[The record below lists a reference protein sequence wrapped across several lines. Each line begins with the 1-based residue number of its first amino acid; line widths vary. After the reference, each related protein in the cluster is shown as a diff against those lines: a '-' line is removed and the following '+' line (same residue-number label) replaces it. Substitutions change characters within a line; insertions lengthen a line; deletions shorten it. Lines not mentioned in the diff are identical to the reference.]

1 MDTATRLPPTGEQDL
16 QQSPVEM
23 LGTLRRSID
32 NIDAALIHMLAERFR
47 CTQAVGRLK
56 ALHDMPPADPAREAQ
71 QVARLRVLAHDAQ
84 LDPDFAE
91 KFLAFVIREVIRHHE
106 AIPRNAAAG

>member
-1 MDTATRLPPTGEQDL
+1 MTQPDIVAAPSPGETL
-16 QQSPVEM
+16 VS
-23 LGTLRRSID
+23 LRRSID
-32 NIDAALIHMLAERFR
+32 NIDAALVHMLAERFR

-71 QVARLRVLAHDAQ
+71 QVARLRQLAHEAQ

-106 AIPRNAAAG
+106 AIARSAGPA

>member
-1 MDTATRLPPTGEQDL
+1 MVDTGAGHADAGD
-16 QQSPVEM
+16 S
-23 LGTLRRSID
+23 LRELRCSID
-32 NIDAALIHMLAERFR
+32 NIDAALVHMLAERFR

-56 ALHDMPPADPAREAQ
+56 AAHGMPPADPGREAQ
-71 QVARLRVLAHDAQ
+71 QVARLRQLAHEAR

-106 AIPRNAAAG
+106 ALAHPPGPA

>member
-1 MDTATRLPPTGEQDL
+1 MLLDTDAGHAGAADDL
-16 QQSPVEM
+16 RE
-23 LGTLRRSID
+23 LRRSID
-32 NIDAALIHMLAERFR
+32 NIDAALVHMLAERFR

-56 ALHDMPPADPAREAQ
+56 ATHGMPPADPAREAQ
-71 QVARLRVLAHDAQ
+71 QVARLRQLAHEAR

-106 AIPRNAAAG
+106 ALARPPGPA

>member
-1 MDTATRLPPTGEQDL
+1 MDAGHADAAESLGE
-16 QQSPVEM
+16 
-23 LGTLRRSID
+23 LRRSID
-32 NIDAALIHMLAERFR
+32 NIDAALVHMLAERFR

-56 ALHDMPPADPAREAQ
+56 AAHGMPPADPAREAQ
-71 QVARLRVLAHDAQ
+71 QVARLRRLAHEAR

-106 AIPRNAAAG
+106 ALARPPGQA